1 MSRAAARLNAFTNGY
16 RGGRAS
22 DLAHHYACEGIRPC
36 RSSTVIALGRVGGI
50 PDELARQ
57 IIPEGLDPSRQALED
72 IAVEAYRAHRLT
84 GSQLR
89 RLLSIPSRNDL
100 DAFLKKR
107 GVWLEYTVED
117 FRREGEITA
126 PLLAERGEDGD
137 QRQRSR

>member
-1 MSRAAARLNAFTNGY
+1 V
-16 RGGRAS
+16 
-22 DLAHHYACEGIRPC
+22 EI
-36 RSSTVIALGRVGGI
+36 TVTI

-57 IIPEGLDPSRQALED
+57 IVPEGLDPARLALED
-72 IAVEAYRAHRLT
+72 MAVEAYRAHRIT

-89 RLLSIPSRNDL
+89 RLLGIPSRYEL

-126 PLLAERGEDGD
+126 PLLK
-137 QRQRSR
+137 QRS